1 MKKLAVEVWRKVFNY
16 RKKDNREIREIPF
29 DEVTHV
35 SKYLEHFG
43 TPYKKDSNIKSGE
56 DFKKKVKKKLEPKQ
70 IKKLISRLN
79 NSLKVSGDI
88 SSFKTIPFA
97 IYTSLFT
104 SLISVLIGIFTFYF
118 NTFTAFSNIA
128 VNIDKK
134 HSIDPTELLDT
145 IVKTGLTFGKYI
157 VIFNGILLLILIGLW
172 IWIVTKNLN
181 YYGKLRTYKML
192 LEEAIEELE
201 TEEKKNKKTESVQIE
216 TQTKKNRKK
225 RNKK

>member
-1 MKKLAVEVWRKVFNY
+1 MKKLAVELWRKVFN
-16 RKKDNREIREIPF
+16 KDNLEIRETPF
-29 DEVTHV
+29 EEVTHV
-35 SKYLEHFG
+35 SKYLQLFG
-43 TPYKKDSNIKSGE
+43 TPYKKGSDIKSGE
-56 DFKKKVKKKLEPKQ
+56 EFKQKVKKKLEQKQ

-79 NSLKVSGDI
+79 NSLKVSGDV

-118 NTFTAFSNIA
+118 NTFNAFSNIA
-128 VNIDKK
+128 VNIDEK
-134 HSIDPTELLDT
+134 HSIDPSELLDT

-157 VIFNGILLLILIGLW
+157 LIFNGILLLILIGLW
-172 IWIVTKNLN
+172 IWIVTKNLK

-192 LEEAIEELE
+192 LEEIIEELE
-201 TEEKKNKKTESVQIE
+201 TEENKNVKIESVQIE
-216 TQTKKNRKK
+216 TQTKKNRRK